1 MYVRCVCVHKYGGK
15 FGGMPFLLPWGIY
28 DWGIY
33 IRSIKKNAS
42 YLHSNDFLTELKI
55 LRNYNKAKIKS
66 YFSENIFII
75 FSDASHIGC
84 N

>member
-1 MYVRCVCVHKYGGK
+1 MYAVYVYISMGENLGECLFCCHGAYMTGES
-15 FGGMPFLLPWGIY
+15 IY
-28 DWGIY
+28 AAL
-33 IRSIKKNAS
+33 KKNAS